1 MKYTSFSDEV
11 KKMLEDRKKAA
22 HEAIGKYV
30 VGEAQVRAPVDTGRL
45 KNSID
50 SEAEVKQVTI
60 GTNVEYA
67 PYVELG
73 TRRMQ
78 AKPFLEPAVKDNWG
92 NIENIAK
99 ERMGD

>member
-11 KKMLEDRKKAA
+11 KKMLQDRKKTA

-30 VGEAQVRAPVDTGRL
+30 VDEAQVRVPFDTRRL
-45 KNSID
+45 MNSID
-50 SEAEVKQVTI
+50 SVAEVEQVTI

-67 PYVELG
+67 TYVELG

-78 AKPFLEPAVKDNWG
+78 AKPYLEPAVKDNWG

-99 ERMGD
+99 EYMGD